1 MNQPMLS
8 PSAMCI
14 FEWGEVEKTLKEL
27 LQGNVDYLHTDV
39 MDGVFVPNLML
50 GTEDIKYLRKAASLP
65 LDIHLMIQ
73 HPEEKLSW
81 FDIQPGEFVSIHAES
96 TNHLQRALSRIRS
109 YGAHPI
115 VALNPATPLSM
126 IENVIDDI
134 DAVLLMTVNPGFAG
148 QKLIPQTLDKIFRL
162 RRMLDEA
169 DRPDI
174 RIEVD
179 GNVSF
184 ENAGKMRTAGAD
196 LFVCGTSSIF
206 DKNGTILDNISRFR
220 NVIK

>member
-1 MNQPMLS
+1 MDFIGKIKERAKANKKTIVL
-8 PSAMCI
+8 A
-14 FEWGEVEKTLKEL
+14 EGEEIRTVQAVSYTHL
-27 LQGNVDYLHTDV
+27 TDV

-134 DAVLLMTVNPGFAG
+134 DAVLLMTVNPG
-148 QKLIPQTLDKIFRL
+148 RC
-162 RRMLDEA
+162 
-169 DRPDI
+169 
-174 RIEVD
+174 V
-179 GNVSF
+179 
-184 ENAGKMRTAGAD
+184 
-196 LFVCGTSSIF
+196 
-206 DKNGTILDNISRFR
+206 
-220 NVIK
+220 